1 MLSAQDNETLC
12 RVGPGTPMGVLLRQF
27 WTPAIR
33 SDELPSIDGPPLRVK
48 LLGENLIAFRA
59 TSGKVGLIQDACPHR
74 GASMFFGRNEEEGLR
89 CVYHG
94 WKFDSSGACV
104 DMPSEPTESNFKN
117 KVRAR
122 AYPTEERNGILWA
135 YMGPR
140 SSGEE
145 PPLPQLEANMVEGAV
160 VNTVLRD
167 CNWMQAL
174 EGDIDTVHFIF
185 LHYGHLKL
193 QDTYEGGF
201 FNLQV
206 KSPASE
212 YAVANTDFGT
222 CYGAYR
228 PAEEDTNYWR
238 IANFL
243 FPFYT
248 QVPPGT
254 LAVKRQFRAWVPLD
268 DDHTLFWLVSAP
280 TDADVENDPERQKRS
295 FKRVQEIVPDTT
307 GWYGRSRPK
316 AQANNDYLLD
326 REFQNSGES
335 YIPDT
340 EGFIP
345 LVHLERRTLTTGSKT
360 FTLRH
365 QPDTVTGSE
374 RQGLTQLLF
383 RTSVFDAV
391 EVASSANQV
400 TTGSTSPVVK
410 NTLTTANTGSPHDY
424 VYLIVMG
431 MDHTVQ
437 DVNLS
442 GYGDIRIG
450 GSQVLAEEVAI
461 DRSTNPYQ
469 IALGYPER
477 TSGNRTVESRYW
489 AESGQTAVAQ
499 YAHILALRYKEPG
512 TSLGAEE

>member
-1 MLSAQDNETLC
+1 VTVNGSPRTGNDEIVFRMAQGVWKTFQVVLKITGTTANQTIGIDFASDGGDADEIDSARILAFMIPDPASADIRYAETLA
-12 RVGPGTPMGVLLRQF
+12 RTTDLTNPTNSQALTFSPTSAGDYVWLANGFLHEGPGGGTNGGLFARDEI
-27 WTPAIR
+27 AI
-33 SDELPSIDGPPLRVK
+33 D
-48 LLGENLIAFRA
+48 
-59 TSGKVGLIQDACPHR
+59 Q
-74 GASMFFGRNEEEGLR
+74 
-89 CVYHG
+89 
-94 WKFDSSGACV
+94 
-104 DMPSEPTESNFKN
+104 
-117 KVRAR
+117 
-122 AYPTEERNGILWA
+122 
-135 YMGPR
+135 
-140 SSGEE
+140 
-145 PPLPQLEANMVEGAV
+145 
-160 VNTVLRD
+160 
-167 CNWMQAL
+167 
-174 EGDIDTVHFIF
+174 
-185 LHYGHLKL
+185 
-193 QDTYEGGF
+193 
-201 FNLQV
+201 
-206 KSPASE
+206 
-212 YAVANTDFGT
+212 
-222 CYGAYR
+222 
-228 PAEEDTNYWR
+228 
-238 IANFL
+238 
-243 FPFYT
+243 
-248 QVPPGT
+248 
-254 LAVKRQFRAWVPLD
+254 
-268 DDHTLFWLVSAP
+268 
-280 TDADVENDPERQKRS
+280 
-295 FKRVQEIVPDTT
+295 
-307 GWYGRSRPK
+307 
-316 AQANNDYLLD
+316 
-326 REFQNSGES
+326 QNSGES

-410 NTLTTANTGSPHDY
+410 NTLTTANTGAPHDY